1 MTIETTNNLAIF
13 LIRTFMLP
21 SMRTRLPG
29 PSRRGAAV
37 AAGRAEQ
44 LVPDGCELFD
54 RQHRFWAHAKQ
65 DSHAS
70 LDILEPT
77 NILSRVPSAEA
88 SHNTAVD
95 WHRRTCDGSEGF

>member
-1 MTIETTNNLAIF
+1 MFTDANSLLQQYLPLVDIAASLM
-13 LIRTFMLP
+13 IRVGY
-21 SMRTRLPG
+21 S
-29 PSRRGAAV
+29 GAPFV

-95 WHRRTCDGSEGF
+95 WHRPTCDGSEGF